1 MVSAE
6 IKIINK
12 LGLHARPATKLV
24 RRASLGKSEVTIIKD
39 DQKVNAKSIL
49 GVMLLQAEQGSTIRI
64 EVVGED
70 EEDLLSKLIDLVRSK
85 FDEI

>member
-6 IKIINK
+6 IKITNK

-24 RRASLGKSEVTIIKD
+24 RLASSGKSEVSISKN

-49 GVMLLQAEQGSTIRI
+49 GIMLLQAEQGSTIRI
-64 EVVGED
+64 EVNGED
-70 EEDLLSKLIDLVRSK
+70 EEDLLNKLLDLVRTK
-85 FDEI
+85 FGEV

>member
-6 IKIINK
+6 IKITNT

-24 RRASLGKSEVTIIKD
+24 RLASRGKSEVSIIKNN
-39 DQKVNAKSIL
+39 QKVNAKSIL

-85 FDEI
+85 FDEV